1 LSWKPLA
8 WMGQVTY
15 TIYLVHWPTF
25 LVWESLRL
33 DPDLPRIRVPGT
45 DWVTVDHFWLFV
57 AKAASTM
64 LIVCLIYYLLENP
77 VRQRKLW
84 QGKKLFVYLAAM
96 AIVGTVIAFAGNAHR
111 NSANDVMSTLS
122 EDALE
127 MQQQALAALPDLP
140 DDAPTVSA
148 IDPDLPARIMMVGD
162 SQSWVLASGLDS
174 WEESNGVVVQPSPGV
189 GCGIGENTPITYLG
203 IEQDFRAGCTEWRE
217 ALGPIV
223 QKFRANIVII
233 VGGTADLSD
242 RKISGV
248 EGWSHI
254 GEPAYD
260 AWLLEQFKNFVDV
273 MSSGGSQIIWFSSPD
288 VDPPYIAGETGVPP
302 FDEADQVR
310 SARYNELIREFA
322 ESDERVVFADFAAEV
337 KAHPGGEFEP
347 KMRPDGA
354 HIDLTY
360 APELV
365 TWIDR
370 TIRDVYVA
378 P

>member
-1 LSWKPLA
+1 
-8 WMGQVTY
+8 
-15 TIYLVHWPTF
+15 
-25 LVWESLRL
+25 
-33 DPDLPRIRVPGT
+33 
-45 DWVTVDHFWLFV
+45 
-57 AKAASTM
+57 
-64 LIVCLIYYLLENP
+64 
-77 VRQRKLW
+77 
-84 QGKKLFVYLAAM
+84 
-96 AIVGTVIAFAGNAHR
+96 
-111 NSANDVMSTLS
+111 
-122 EDALE
+122 
-127 MQQQALAALPDLP
+127 
-140 DDAPTVSA
+140 
-148 IDPDLPARIMMVGD
+148 
-162 SQSWVLASGLDS
+162 
-174 WEESNGVVVQPSPGV
+174 
-189 GCGIGENTPITYLG
+189 
-203 IEQDFRAGCTEWRE
+203 
-217 ALGPIV
+217 V
-223 QKFRANIVII
+223 QKFRANLVII